1 MSGRMRSWILAA
13 TLVSLTQIALTT
25 CARADGDLSAKPPGA
40 APAQPLPTAAEARAQ
55 AELLQESIHAT
66 LHAIH
71 RQYFRNDE
79 KDAIPATTLK
89 SVFRELT
96 RRRKVELRW
105 LAVNAQAMNV
115 DHEAKTPF
123 EKEAVEAL
131 AEGAASFERTE
142 GGVYRR
148 VAAITLSSECLK
160 CHLPTRSDT
169 RDRLAGLLIALPVR
183 GD

>member
-1 MSGRMRSWILAA
+1 MSGQLRAWILASA
-13 TLVSLTQIALTT
+13 LISLAGVLLAP
-25 CARADGDLSAKPPGA
+25 CVRAEGDASA
-40 APAQPLPTAAEARAQ
+40 APPSAAPTQPLPTAAEARAQ
-55 AELLQESIHAT
+55 AELLHESVHAT

-71 RQYFRNDE
+71 RQYFHNDE

-123 EKEAVEAL
+123 EKAAVEAL
-131 AEGAASFERTE
+131 AAGGESFERIDDS
-142 GGVYRR
+142 VYRR
-148 VAAITLSSECLK
+148 VAAVTLSSECLK

>member
-1 MSGRMRSWILAA
+1 MRTWILTTA
-13 TLVSLTQIALTT
+13 LVSLVGLVSAQFV
-25 CARADGDLSAKPPGA
+25 RADGDS
-40 APAQPLPTAAEARAQ
+40 PAQTPDVSAAQRLPTAAEARAQ
-55 AELLQESIHAT
+55 AELLHESVHAT

-89 SVFRELT
+89 SVFRELA

-105 LAVNAQAMNV
+105 LSVNAQAMNV

-131 AEGAASFERTE
+131 AAGTESFERTE

>member
-1 MSGRMRSWILAA
+1 MSARPRTRILG
-13 TLVSLTQIALTT
+13 TFLVSLVGFLLIQS
-25 CARADGDLSAKPPGA
+25 ARAEGDLPPSPAGSAPVP
-40 APAQPLPTAAEARAQ
+40 QLPTVAEARAQ
-55 AELLQESIHAT
+55 AELLHESFHAA

-79 KDAIPATTLK
+79 KDAIPAMTLK
-89 SVFRELT
+89 SVFRELA

-123 EKEAVEAL
+123 EKAAVEAIAAG
-131 AEGAASFERTE
+131 AESFERTE
-142 GGVYRR
+142 GGIYRR
-148 VAAITLSSECLK
+148 VGAITLQSECLK

-169 RDRLAGLLIALPVR
+169 RDRLAGLLIALPLR
-183 GD
+183 NE

>member
-1 MSGRMRSWILAA
+1 MYGQTRTWILTTALA
-13 TLVSLTQIALTT
+13 GLAHLSLAQG
-25 CARADGDLSAKPPGA
+25 ARADGEAKPSGVTSS
-40 APAQPLPTAAEARAQ
+40 QPLPTAAEARAQ
-55 AELLQESIHAT
+55 AELLQESVHAT